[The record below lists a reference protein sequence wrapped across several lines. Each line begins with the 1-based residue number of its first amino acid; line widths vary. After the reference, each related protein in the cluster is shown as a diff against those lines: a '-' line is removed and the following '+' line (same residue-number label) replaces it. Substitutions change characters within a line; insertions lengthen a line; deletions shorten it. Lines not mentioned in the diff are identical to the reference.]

1 MGAILDVTF
10 AWSNEIWRQFE
21 SISVWR
27 GSQRGGIMISVQ
39 WKPSGGQEDER
50 RFMRLKMC
58 WCGQARKS
66 PSCGCN
72 QMLPMN
78 GSQWKVS
85 YRVDWNE
92 PINFGFL
99 KKKNKKKKFKFR
111 ATRRFNEILFFFFEI
126 FRSRRRNKRKTVAR
140 HRRTFFFSG
149 LWPCGQKRNVR
160 DFSFWRDLR
169 LFFFFYI
176 STKPSAVQ
184 LLSDR
189 TLFDA
194 LFIYFECR
202 ATWKVVR
209 SCFIRPIKCRP
220 WFKFW
225 RPSIAVVTF
234 SQRKNNWIKLKLNFL
249 VLKID
254 QRIVGH
260 FGSRTPYFFIGGMDC
275 GHVLRTERCH
285 DLAAM
290 ASKKKNPE

>member
-39 WKPSGGQEDER
+39 WKPSGGREDER

-111 ATRRFNEILFFFFEI
+111 ATRRFNEIFFSFSKYSAHVEEI
-126 FRSRRRNKRKTVAR
+126 KGKPSPVLVEPCF
-140 HRRTFFFSG
+140 FFFSG

-169 LFFFFYI
+169 MFFFFI
-176 STKPSAVQ
+176 FQ
-184 LLSDR
+184 
-189 TLFDA
+189 
-194 LFIYFECR
+194 
-202 ATWKVVR
+202 R
-209 SCFIRPIKCRP
+209 SHPLCSC
-220 WFKFW
+220 
-225 RPSIAVVTF
+225 
-234 SQRKNNWIKLKLNFL
+234 
-249 VLKID
+249 
-254 QRIVGH
+254 
-260 FGSRTPYFFIGGMDC
+260 C
-275 GHVLRTERCH
+275 RTELYLTRCS
-285 DLAAM
+285 LV
-290 ASKKKNPE
+290 